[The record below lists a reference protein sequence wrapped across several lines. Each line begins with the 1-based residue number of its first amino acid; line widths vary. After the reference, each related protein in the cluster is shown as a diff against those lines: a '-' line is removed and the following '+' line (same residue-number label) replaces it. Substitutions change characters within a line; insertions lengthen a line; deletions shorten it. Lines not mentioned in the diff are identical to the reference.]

1 MAEAP
6 PEPQAPPRP
15 AAPNDWR
22 SERPTWC
29 SGCGDYSVLT
39 AYMKV
44 LQGLDIPHENVVT
57 LAGIGC
63 SSRFPYFVNGHG
75 VHFIHGRSIPLA
87 TGVSLARPDCKVFV
101 FGGDGDHFSIGC
113 NHLIHAA
120 RKNVD
125 VSVMVM
131 DNTIYGLTKK
141 QTSPTTPIGFKS
153 KTDPAG
159 AADQPLN
166 PVVLLLAAGATFVA
180 RTHASQLP
188 HVQEMM
194 ERATR
199 HPGFAVVQILS
210 ECVQFTKGEF
220 DVANPRR
227 GGRFDKIDEASHDKT
242 DLGAAMNLALRE
254 WPGMFGVF
262 YEVRRATKN
271 SSEAALIAAARE
283 RHRNADDRSLLRAT
297 FKKMR

>member
-1 MAEAP
+1 MSET
-6 PEPQAPPRP
+6 P
-15 AAPNDWR
+15 ASVQNAKPSGAAGWR

-44 LQGLDIPHENVVT
+44 LDGLGMPRENLVT

-63 SSRFPYFVNGHG
+63 SSRFPYFVNTHG
-75 VHFIHGRSIPLA
+75 VHFIHGRSLPLA

-101 FGGDGDHFSIGC
+101 FGGDGDHFSIGA
-113 NHLIHAA
+113 NHLIHTA

-125 VSVMVM
+125 LALMVM

-159 AADQPLN
+159 ASDQPLN
-166 PVVLLLAAGATFVA
+166 PATLLLAAGATFVA
-180 RTHASQLP
+180 RTHAAQLP

-194 ERATR
+194 ERAVR

-220 DVANPRR
+220 DIANPRR
-227 GGRFDKIDEASHDKT
+227 GGSFEKIDESRHDKT
-242 DLGAAMNLALRE
+242 DLGAAMALALRD
-254 WPGMFGVF
+254 WPGVFGVF
-262 YEVRRATKN
+262 YEVHRPTKN
-271 SSEAALIAAARE
+271 AAEADLIAHERARHKNAAD
-283 RHRNADDRSLLRAT
+283 ADLLRAT
-297 FKKMR
+297 FKRLR